1 MKRTPQSRRVLL
13 QRLLA
18 APLVAPLWS
27 HAQTPW
33 PERDL
38 RLLVPVPPG
47 GIVDLS
53 ARAVA
58 EQLRVELG
66 RAVIVDN
73 RGGAGGLI
81 GTKALAQAPA
91 DGYTLGYLHAG
102 LVTVQAMGHKLDLL
116 KELRLLGRVSHSPF
130 ALAVRADAPY
140 KSAAELLA
148 AVRANPGKL
157 NYGSGGVGSPAH
169 LAVEMVEERSPG
181 FSAVHVPFKSALES
195 ATAVVAGQVD
205 FTLAVLGSLVPL
217 VQGGKLR
224 LLAVTTE
231 KRLDLLPQVPTFTES
246 ALPGFVF
253 EPWGGYAVPAGTPDG
268 VVERLA
274 RAVKAASESA
284 ASRDLAQKS
293 GSLVQFFDGRA
304 LAAQIAR
311 DLPVETA
318 LVKRLG
324 MVVGQ

>member
-1 MKRTPQSRRVLL
+1 MAPASISRRALL
-13 QRLLA
+13 RGLA
-18 APLVAPLWS
+18 GAHLAWPALS
-27 HAQTPW
+27 GAQSAW

-38 RLLVPVPPG
+38 RMLVPVPPG
-47 GIVDLS
+47 GIVDQS

-58 EQLRVELG
+58 DQLRTELG

-81 GTKALAQAPA
+81 ATKALAQAPA
-91 DGYTLGYLHAG
+91 DGHTLGYLHAG

-130 ALAVRADAPY
+130 ALAVRADSPH
-140 KSAAELLA
+140 KSAAELIA
-148 AVRANPGKL
+148 AVRTSPGKL

-169 LAVEMVEERSPG
+169 LAVEMLEERLPG

-195 ATAVVAGQVD
+195 ASALVSGQVD
-205 FTLAVLGSLVPL
+205 FTLSVLGSLVPL

-224 LLAVTTE
+224 LLAMTTD
-231 KRLDLLPQVPTFTES
+231 KRVELLAQVPTFTES
-246 ALPGFVF
+246 AVPGFVF
-253 EPWGGYAVPAGTPDG
+253 EPWGGYAVPAGTPEA

-284 ASRDLAQKS
+284 PARELAQKS
-293 GSLVQFFDGRA
+293 GSIVQFFDGQA
-304 LAAQIAR
+304 LGAQIAR
-311 DLPVETA
+311 ELPVETA

-324 MVVGQ
+324 MVAGQ